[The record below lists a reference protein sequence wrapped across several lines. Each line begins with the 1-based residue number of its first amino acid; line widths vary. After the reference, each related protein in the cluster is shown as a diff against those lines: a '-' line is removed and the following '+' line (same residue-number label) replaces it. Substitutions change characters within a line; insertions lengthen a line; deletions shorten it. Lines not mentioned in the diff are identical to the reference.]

1 MLVPGMKTITTLV
14 QVRPRDHDHYRQLP
28 IFGCFLD
35 DFVPWAFGRGYTIH
49 SVYLQ
54 LDAVRHVSA
63 WFWRRGRRSIAELTA
78 DDLAA
83 AHLCFAKRRRDPR
96 YAWGLRGFITF
107 LLACGCLKPG
117 RPQKLTR
124 SEQEVAGFMGYLRK
138 DRGAAESTCESYQR
152 HMLHFLKFLG
162 FDRHEGALQTLALT
176 TVHRY
181 LRGFTGQYQRKTM
194 QRVVGSLRGFLRY
207 QFMRGILAQ
216 PLHTQID
223 TVRTYQDEHLPYPVQ
238 WPELQQLL
246 RRIDRST
253 PLGLRDYAVILI
265 AATYGLRA
273 SDVANLTLDDIDW
286 SERTIKIVQCKTR
299 QPLALPLTDEVGAAV
314 ADYLK
319 RARPAT
325 SCRHIFLRWRAPIA
339 RLSLPGMSHT
349 LRRASQTA
357 GVPLKAAGFRCLR
370 HSLAVRLLRQGAS
383 IKDIGDI
390 FGHRSTLSTAAYLR
404 LNVEDLRPVALPVPR
419 QNKSEV
425 LRPPP
430 VPSASTRWR
439 SGARTAPLDWGC
451 RSFLNKAMADY
462 LAIQRALGRDYK
474 TPERTLRGLD
484 FFLVRHYPKARSL
497 TASIFA
503 AWAAGLHQL
512 CPTTARMRMLD
523 VRKFCCHVAR
533 SHSAMFIPDLR
544 TFPKELP
551 HQAPYLLSESE
562 VARLLAATTA
572 IRATRNKPLH
582 PQTLRLAFLLLFCC
596 GLRHGEVLKLR
607 LTDIDTETMVLR
619 INETK
624 FYKSRLVPLSPSVA
638 DELRQYLAQ
647 RRQTNMPM
655 EPTAPLVWNGWPRRN
670 GLVFALTSA
679 PFWANWQH
687 VCRCAQVFD
696 QRGRPPRIHDL
707 RHSFAVEALRRA
719 YSSGQ
724 NAQAVLPRL
733 ARYMGHAGIQF
744 THYYLKF
751 TEPLRCVASDRF
763 RHHLATAVL
772 TTAAP
777 KAGGVV

>member
-14 QVRPRDHDHYRQLP
+14 QVRPRDHNLYRQLP
-28 IFGCFLD
+28 IFGCLLD
-35 DFVPWAFGRGYTIH
+35 DFVPWAFGRGYTIYT
-49 SVYLQ
+49 VYLQ
-54 LDAVRHVSA
+54 LDSVRHASA
-63 WFWRRGRRSIAELTA
+63 WFWRRGRRSIAELTT

-83 AHLCFAKRRRDPR
+83 AQHFFFTRRRDPR
-96 YAWGLRGFITF
+96 YACGLKTF
-107 LLACGCLKPG
+107 SDFLQAHGCLKPG
-117 RPQKLTR
+117 RPKPLTR
-124 SEQEVAGFMGYLRK
+124 SEQEVSHFMEYLRR
-138 DRGAAESTCESYQR
+138 DRGAAASSCDTYQR
-152 HMLHFLKFLG
+152 QVRHFLKFLG
-162 FDRHEGALQTLALT
+162 FERHNTVIKTLTLA
-176 TVHRY
+176 TVHQY
-181 LRGFTGQYQRKTM
+181 LCGFSGQYQRKTM
-194 QRVVGSLRGFLRY
+194 QRVVGSVRGFLRY
-207 QFMRGILAQ
+207 EFMRGVLER
-216 PLHTQID
+216 PLHEQID

-238 WPELQQLL
+238 WFELQKLL

-253 PLGLRDYAVILI
+253 PLGLRDYAVILL

-273 SDVANLTLDDIDW
+273 SDVANLTMDDIAW

-299 QPLALPLTDEVGAAV
+299 QPLSLPLTDEVGAAL
-314 ADYLK
+314 ADYLR
-319 RARPAT
+319 RARPSST
-325 SCRHIFLRWRAPIA
+325 CRQIFLRWRAPIA
-339 RLSLPGMSHT
+339 PLSLPGMSHT
-349 LRRASQTA
+349 LQRASLAA
-357 GVPLKAAGFRCLR
+357 GVTLKATGFRCLR
-370 HSLAVRLLRQGAS
+370 HSLALRLLRQGAS
-383 IKDIGDI
+383 VKDIGDI

-404 LNVEDLRPVALPVPR
+404 LNVEDLRPVALPVPI
-419 QNKSEV
+419 QDKSEV

-430 VPSASTRWR
+430 VPSSSTRWR

-451 RSFLNKAMADY
+451 RSFFKKSVADY

-484 FFLVRHYPKARSL
+484 FFLVRHYPKARSF
-497 TASIFA
+497 TAPMFA

-512 CPTTARMRMLD
+512 SPTTARMRMLC

-533 SHSAMFIPDLR
+533 SHSEMFIPDLR

-582 PQTLRLAFLLLFCC
+582 PQTIRLAFLLLFCC
-596 GLRHGEVLKLR
+596 GLRHSEVLKLR
-607 LTDIDTETMVLR
+607 LADIDTETMVLR

-638 DELRQYLAQ
+638 GELRQYLAQ
-647 RRQTNMPM
+647 RRQTNMPI

-670 GLVFALTSA
+670 GQVFALTSM
-679 PFWANWQH
+679 PFWANWQR

-719 YSSGQ
+719 YSTGQ
-724 NAQAVLPRL
+724 NAQVVLPRL

-763 RHHLATAVL
+763 RHHLAAAVL
-772 TTAAP
+772 PTIAP
-777 KAGGVV
+777 KAGGVS